1 MTNWSKQEDEAL
13 KAGYEA
19 GRSVCE
25 IAEAVG
31 RTPGAVRGRAS
42 ALGISKAKVEAM
54 QKIGFEGEAT
64 CPYCGQIQLMG
75 GECDCPGARRARKI
89 EDQIQRA
96 VEAIDEIFGEA
107 CAEEGYKPVSED
119 NIELMDAAAV
129 QIANYKIHAVS
140 LVLSSGTRAKL
151 TRGAKGVIKVERS
164 ETKKNSTE
172 VEE

>member
-1 MTNWSKQEDEAL
+1 MANWSKQEDTVL
-13 KAGYEA
+13 KTGYES
-19 GRSVCE
+19 GRPVSE
-25 IAEAVG
+25 IAEELG
-31 RTPGAVRGRAS
+31 RTMGAVRGRAT
-42 ALGISKAKVEAM
+42 ALGISRAKIEAM
-54 QKIGFEGEAT
+54 KEIGFEDEAT
-64 CPYCGQIQLMG
+64 CPYCGQIQIMG
-75 GECDCPGARRARKI
+75 GNCDCPGAKRARKI

-96 VEAIDEIFGEA
+96 VDAIEEIFGEA
-107 CAEEGYKPVSED
+107 CAEEGYKPVSEE

-129 QIANYKIHAVS
+129 QIANYKIHAIS

>member
-1 MTNWSKQEDEAL
+1 MANWSKQEDEAL
-13 KAGYEA
+13 KAGYAA
-19 GRSVCE
+19 GRSVSE

-31 RTPGAVRGRAS
+31 RTAGAVRGRAS
-42 ALGISKAKVEAM
+42 ALGISRAKNEAI
-54 QKIGFEGEAT
+54 KEIGFDDEVA
-64 CPYCGQIQLMG
+64 CPYCGQIKIMG
-75 GECDCPGARRARKI
+75 GECDCPGAKRARKI

-96 VEAIDEIFGEA
+96 VEAIEDIFGEA
-107 CAEEGYKPVSED
+107 CTEEGYKPVSEE

-129 QIANYKIHAVS
+129 QIANYKIHAIS
-140 LVLSSGTRAKL
+140 LILSSGTRAKL